1 MSEISEIEKAEKI
14 QEKIVKK
21 KKAYTERAK
30 EKGDSKNIEKA
41 KEEEAEAIAVL
52 EKIQEDKRRAEEGS
66 IERKNISQAQS
77 EKILMKDEKILKTL
91 KPSRWS
97 YLWWYPIGGI
107 VGWLIFFLGSSSAMY
122 FLFVEDLSTTL
133 VLLTTLLFSP
143 ILGILIGLYIV
154 ELVRKGNTYY
164 ITDRRTIHEFT
175 FLKRDFSSAAYD
187 KIQDLHITQGIIE
200 RIVGIGTIHI
210 NTAGSTFIEVRFKG
224 ISDPI
229 SVKRVI
235 EEIMMPQG

>member
-1 MSEISEIEKAEKI
+1 MMNIKDLERLEKK
-14 QEKIVKK
+14 QEKIVEKK
-21 KKAYTERAK
+21 KELTEKAIE
-30 EKGDSKNIEKA
+30 EGDLQGIEKA
-41 KEEEAEAIAVL
+41 QAEEEKAIAVL

-91 KPSRWS
+91 KPSRWA
-97 YLWWYPIGGI
+97 YFWWYSIGVI
-107 VGWLIFFLGSSSAMY
+107 WLIFGG
-122 FLFVEDLSTTL
+122 
-133 VLLTTLLFSP
+133 SP
-143 ILGILIGLYIV
+143 IIIMGVVLMEYSSIALLLIMLGLGIPVLIIV
-154 ELVRKGNTYY
+154 ITELVRKGNTYY